1 MGVGGRF
8 PELGAKERLSVKPKL
23 KADKINH
30 QIIID
35 EVTTLTEIPPLAW
48 EYKLGNP
55 SALEWILDQYIELIV
70 GFRCRVLGV
79 RLKN

>member
-1 MGVGGRF
+1 MGAR
-8 PELGAKERLSVKPKL
+8 ERLSVKPKL

-30 QIIID
+30 KIIID